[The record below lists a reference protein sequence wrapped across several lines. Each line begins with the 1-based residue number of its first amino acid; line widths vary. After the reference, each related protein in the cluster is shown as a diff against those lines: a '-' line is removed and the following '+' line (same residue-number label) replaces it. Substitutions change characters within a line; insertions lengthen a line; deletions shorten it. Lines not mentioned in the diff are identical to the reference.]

1 MRKEKDSMG
10 EMNVPED
17 ALYGASTQR
26 AVLNFPISQE
36 TLSDHFISAF
46 GLIKWG
52 AAEINGKLGIIS
64 ADKAELISAAAREVY
79 EGVLSTHFP
88 VDIYQTG
95 SGTSTNMNVNEVIA
109 NRCAQLS
116 NIPLNSDKNKKTI
129 HPNDDVNQSQSS
141 NDTFPTAMHIALAIQ
156 IKNFLIPELESLHKS
171 LKNKE
176 KEFFNIIKIGR
187 THLMDATPIT
197 LGQEFSG
204 YGRQIEI
211 GIERA
216 KKSYECL
223 LELPLGGTAVGTGLN
238 CHEDFARLVIEF
250 ISQKTGINFK
260 EASNHFEAQ
269 ASKDS
274 IVESHGQIVTINTSL
289 YKIANDI
296 RLMSSGPRCS
306 LGEIILP
313 SIQPGSSIMPGK
325 VNPVISEAVTMVAAR
340 VFGNQTTITWAGA
353 NGHLELNTF
362 MPVMI
367 FAALESI
374 KLTINGCKVFREK
387 CIDGIKANHERCES
401 LIERSLS
408 MVTSLAPIIGY
419 DVASKIAKQS
429 IDENKSIRELCLEQL
444 SELKIT
450 KKELDEILNPYKMA
464 NCKK

>member
-64 ADKAELISAAAREVY
+64 PDKAELISAAAREVY

-109 NRCAQLS
+109 NRCAQIS
-116 NIPLNSDKNKKTI
+116 NIPLNSDKNKKII

-141 NDTFPTAMHIALAIQ
+141 NDTFPTAMHIALALQ
-156 IKNFLIPELESLHKS
+156 IKNFLIPELESLRKS
-171 LKNKE
+171 LKIKE
-176 KEFFNIIKIGR
+176 KEFSNIIKIGR

-274 IVESHGQIVTINTSL
+274 IVDLKSLLGTVIKSTSQL
-289 YKIANDI
+289 AK
-296 RLMSSGPRCS
+296 S
-306 LGEIILP
+306 LVYAVADVFLFGENSTPDKLLP
-313 SIQPGSSIMPGK
+313 S
-325 VNPVISEAVTMVAAR
+325 
-340 VFGNQTTITWAGA
+340 
-353 NGHLELNTF
+353 
-362 MPVMI
+362 
-367 FAALESI
+367 
-374 KLTINGCKVFREK
+374 
-387 CIDGIKANHERCES
+387 S
-401 LIERSLS
+401 LIEF
-408 MVTSLAPIIGY
+408 TSSAL
-419 DVASKIAKQS
+419 
-429 IDENKSIRELCLEQL
+429 LEY
-444 SELKIT
+444 SNT
-450 KKELDEILNPYKMA
+450 
-464 NCKK
+464 